1 MKENYI
7 IIKFRGEVRKIFPH
21 EIIFIEQ
28 NLRKVLFHLN
38 YEVCGTYGKIENY
51 LVELPQEFYKCNKS
65 YVINLD
71 KVTKMGNQ
79 VICFSDGKDIRMG
92 RQSFHG
98 AKKAFL
104 EFTAQSES

>member
-1 MKENYI
+1 MEDRFI
-7 IIKFRGEVRKIFPH
+7 VLKFKGEVRKIIPQ
-21 EIIFIEQ
+21 EIVFVEQ

-38 YEVCGTYGKIENY
+38 SEVCGTYGKIENY
-51 LVELPQEFYKCNKS
+51 VEHLPREFYQCNKS

-71 KVTKMGNQ
+71 KVVKMGNQ
-79 VICFSDGKDIRMG
+79 VIYFSDGKDIRIG

-104 EFTAQSES
+104 KFASQSES